1 MSTVPH
7 GAHHSH
13 VSPSKFFQVLV
24 KIKAEEF
31 LGSNIINQDSGS
43 LYLISIYLWYKW
55 GRPKEE
61 IELRNHDINQL
72 IFWKIGCSQK
82 SCHAFC
88 ETQSQPFIYLFTCC
102 LSSFENGSSVETWN
116 MISCSSWVVN
126 TLSSPVMFPR
136 TSRPPAHNICHN
148 EILKSSEKS
157 DP

>member
-61 IELRNHDINQL
+61 IESRNHDINQL
-72 IFWKIGCSQK
+72 IFWKIGCSQQ
-82 SCHAFC
+82 SCQLSVKHNHIHL
-88 ETQSQPFIYLFTCC
+88 FIYSPVVCHRLRMATV
-102 LSSFENGSSVETWN
+102 LRHGTWSRAPPGWWTHFPPQ
-116 MISCSSWVVN
+116 SCS
-126 TLSSPVMFPR
+126 
-136 TSRPPAHNICHN
+136 PAHPDHLLTISVT
-148 EILKSSEKS
+148 IKS
-157 DP
+157 